1 MSKQLALS
9 AALLLSL
16 APPAFAQEDVPPP
29 PPAATTPGDSVPEP
43 EVTIRQTGEQNVEEY
58 RIKGRLYMVKITPKD
73 APPYYLIDND
83 GDGELETRHF
93 GPLDSPAIPHWI
105 LLRW

>member
-1 MSKQLALS
+1 MSKHLALS
-9 AALLLSL
+9 AAILL
-16 APPAFAQEDVPPP
+16 AFALPCAAQDQDAPP
-29 PPAATTPGDSVPEP
+29 PPAASLPSEGVPEP
-43 EVTIRQTGEQNVEEY
+43 EITIRQAEERVVEEY

-93 GPLDSPAIPHWI
+93 GPLDSPALPQWI